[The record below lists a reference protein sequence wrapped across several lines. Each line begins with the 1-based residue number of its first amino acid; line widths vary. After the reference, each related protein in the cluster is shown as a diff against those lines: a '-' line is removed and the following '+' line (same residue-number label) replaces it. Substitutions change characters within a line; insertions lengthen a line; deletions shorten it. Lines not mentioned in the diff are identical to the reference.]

1 MFASTP
7 LHQVS
12 QRGNAVSEQAAGRI
26 MLGVAAVLFGVSVV
40 QSVLSPV
47 LWLPGI
53 SHDSPFGFFAVLW
66 APLMTSGLGSL
77 VVALAWTVPIGY
89 LALRHLGVRH
99 VAVITAAGWV
109 VGGLALWMNASHVG
123 YTGPY
128 VVVAGWLGV
137 LAARKAFGTDKDGG
151 TTATW
156 LFLLFALTLF
166 FVTHASMSGIAAHAI
181 AAAAA
186 CGASWLV
193 TSEGIRVRP

>member
-7 LHQVS
+7 LHHAS
-12 QRGNAVSEQAAGRI
+12 QRGNAVSEQSAGRI
-26 MLGVAAVLFGVSVV
+26 MLGVAAVLFGVSVL
-40 QSVLSPV
+40 QSMLSPV

-53 SHDSPFGFFAVLW
+53 SHHSAFGFLAVLW
-66 APLMTSGLGSL
+66 APLVTSGLGSL
-77 VVALAWTVPIGY
+77 VVALAWTVPIGF

-99 VAVITAAGWV
+99 VAVITAVSWV
-109 VGGLALWMNASHVG
+109 VGGLALWMNASHLV
-123 YTGPY
+123 YSGPY

-137 LAARKAFGTDKDGG
+137 LIARRCFGTDKDGG

-166 FVTHASMSGIAAHAI
+166 FQTHASVSGVAAHAI

-193 TSEGIRVRP
+193 TTGGIRVRP